1 MLKKTICIMKRLWHQ
16 WWGPSLGS
24 VAKRPRIVCGFIV
37 ILGVA
42 VLGCGAV
49 WSFLTTQSQVQRND
63 FKVALQTIEV
73 DEEFDPI
80 PDEDGWVIKRVRFI
94 NTGDC
99 SCFVRALIAPSIE
112 DAATN
117 YEFDLEGWTEPD
129 EDGWRYCLSAIAPQA
144 ATPYVL
150 EGFTARS
157 SSAFDVYALGESV
170 QAEGFQSPQ
179 EAFEALRG
187 SEPGEQSD

>member
-1 MLKKTICIMKRLWHQ
+1 MLKKQICMMSRLWHQ
-16 WWGPSLGS
+16 WWGPSLRS
-24 VAKRPRIVCGFIV
+24 DANRSHIVGALIV
-37 ILGVA
+37 ILGVVA
-42 VLGCGAV
+42 LGCGAV

-80 PDEDGWVIKRVRFI
+80 PDEEGWVTKRVRFI

-99 SCFVRALIAPSIE
+99 SCFVRALITPSID

-117 YEFDLEGWTEPD
+117 YKFDLDGWTAPD
-129 EDGWRYCLSAIAPQA
+129 EDGWRYCLSAIEPQA

-150 EGFTARS
+150 DGFTAHS
-157 SSAFDVYALGESV
+157 SSAFDIYVLGESV

-187 SEPGEQSD
+187 SEPGE